1 MSHHFFSTQYH
12 GSPITVAL
20 GWERRYGFFL
30 VIEDESE
37 PDPKDEFYIYFLTN
51 PTYIYHYLH
60 DDNLT
65 ESPETRLTD
74 DLDYFSRVLKKY
86 EIVVPDRMIA
96 NVNAD
101 AVHNVTDS
109 VWSYVFDAAGNLV
122 VNNLTPDRPAL
133 KIG

>member
-1 MSHHFFSTQYH
+1 MSHHCFSTQYD
-12 GSPITVAL
+12 GSPITVTL

-74 DLDYFSRVLKKY
+74 DLDYFSRVLKRY

-101 AVHNVTDS
+101 AVLNVTDS

-122 VNNLTPDRPAL
+122 VNNLTPERPGL

>member
-1 MSHHFFSTQYH
+1 MSHHFFSTQYD
-12 GSPITVAL
+12 GRPITVTL

-30 VIEDESE
+30 VIEDKSE

-51 PTYIYHYLH
+51 PFYIYHYLD